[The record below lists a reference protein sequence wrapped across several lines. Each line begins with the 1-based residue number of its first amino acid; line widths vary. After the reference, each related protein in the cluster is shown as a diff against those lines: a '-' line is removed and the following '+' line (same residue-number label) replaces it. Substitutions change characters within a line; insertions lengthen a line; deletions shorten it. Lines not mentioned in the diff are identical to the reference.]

1 MISKANKMPDRR
13 QATAVADLARRLHSS
28 AIRLLRRARRADIAL
43 GLPPGQ
49 SSALSVLVFGGAKT
63 LSALAAIEQVQAPT
77 MTRMIDALERAG
89 YVRRE
94 QDASDRRKLRIV
106 ATTAGTKLMERGRDA
121 RVQRLAQA
129 LGGLDRGERMALEA
143 AVAILE
149 RLPQGSSEE

>member
-1 MISKANKMPDRR
+1 MISKANKMPERS
-13 QATAVADLARRLHSS
+13 QATDDLARRLHSS
-28 AIRLLRRARRADIAL
+28 AIRLLRQARRADVAL

-49 SSALSVLVFGGAKT
+49 SSALSVLVFGGART

-94 QDASDRRKLRIV
+94 QDAADRRKLRIV

-121 RVQRLAQA
+121 RVQTLARA
-129 LGGLDRGERMALEA
+129 LAGLQRNERKALLA

-149 RLPQGSSEE
+149 RLPHGSTDQ

>member
-1 MISKANKMPDRR
+1 MISKANKMPERSQDA
-13 QATAVADLARRLHSS
+13 ATADLARRLHSS
-28 AIRLLRRARRADIAL
+28 AIRLLRQARRADVAL

-89 YVRRE
+89 HVRRE
-94 QDASDRRKLRIV
+94 QDATDRRKLRIV

-121 RVQRLAQA
+121 RVHEFSDQSVERL
-129 LGGLDRGERMALEA
+129 LDRLPLVVAQLRA
-143 AVAILE
+143 AVQEAT
-149 RLPQGSSEE
+149 